1 MADDVVKIIR
11 IETGGSEQTVK
22 GLKEEINSL
31 RDALLNTEKGSEE
44 YKQILE
50 QLIEDQKKLT
60 EVMRAGQKEATAAE
74 GSYNALVNQMA
85 ALKKVWRETT
95 DEASRKELGKQIK
108 DINDKLKGFDASIGD
123 FRRNVGDYSNAI
135 TSSFGAMGGAAKGMV
150 GPINGVK
157 AAFTALSAHPIVA
170 VLTALAALLINGL
183 VKGFKSSE
191 EATNKLKV
199 AFSGFQV
206 IGDAIKKLFKEIAE
220 WVAELTEKMVAL
232 FEKLGW
238 ISPEVKKA
246 MDERRKIAQDEIKLD
261 DKVRENIKK
270 NADLEKEAADL
281 RAKAA
286 DKNKYTAQERL
297 EFLNQALQKENE
309 ISQNEI
315 DALQIEYNIAKAKL
329 ELDEDNAELKDK
341 EAEAYAK
348 LTRAQTA
355 YAQKVEASNKAIS
368 KTRKEMVRDAQA
380 AETALLNLQKD
391 LIKQEYDL
399 AEDGSDEQLR
409 LAKELRKKTYEIQ
422 VAGFK
427 EKLKNRK
434 DYENAVKMASQAL
447 NNDLARLE
455 YEAFQKRIDAEK
467 RQGEIRRKYMRE
479 GSLEQIRDRIG
490 ELKKEIEQYNNVL
503 KGIEIGAY
511 VPFGPEQVTQLR
523 ESLANAQKELRDF
536 EDDEVKELERVTEL
550 SNQIIL
556 GSVKPMSAYYT
567 KQAEMFKEYHDTM
580 KKLNNE
586 EEEDYKNRK
595 AEAWKKYLDALI
607 NEYQAA
613 SNELRILENMQD
625 DTNVMSL
632 WLRGTID
639 DLKSEVENAR
649 GQLAVVFD
657 RIGSYVAADMDHI
670 QEVLMQKY
678 QDNPLYTSYFD
689 GLVPNEETIN
699 AIITKNKDALSEI
712 FKNTMNLDDEE
723 LEEYVSDN
731 NITRLFNNMFEQLSV
746 NGLIP
751 QELMDTYLENLRGTV
766 DAEKALLKE
775 RISNWS
781 SLASGIGSIMSSVA
795 DIYEEDLKA
804 QVEHGEKS
812 EKQAEEEFENI
823 KALRI
828 AVAVIDTI
836 QGALA
841 AFMGWQDKGQ
851 PWGAIIGAVQAA
863 AVTAAGIAQIAQIS
877 NTKFGGG
884 SHVSAG
890 STMMAQV
897 TPVFTD
903 YQPEQV
909 GVLTGQQE
917 AEELANAITSK
928 PIRAYITESEVSSA
942 QELARVRNSES
953 TW

>member
-108 DINDKLKGFDASIGD
+108 DINDKLKGFDASVGD

-135 TSSFGAMGGAAKGMV
+135 TTSFGAMGGAAKGMV

-199 AFSGFQV
+199 AFSGFKA
-206 IGDAIKKLFKEIAE
+206 IGDAIMKVFQGIANAIGDLANGIVNLLDKWGLLGSSFKERQA
-220 WVAELTEKMVAL
+220 
-232 FEKLGW
+232 
-238 ISPEVKKA
+238 
-246 MDERRKIAQDEIKLD
+246 IAQKEIDLQKKQRD
-261 DKVRENIKK
+261 NITK
-270 NADLEKEAADL
+270 NADLEKQAADL

-286 DKNKYTAQERL
+286 DSSKYTAQERL
-297 EFLNQALQKENE
+297 NFMEQAMKKEEEIANNE
-309 ISQNEI
+309 YESLKQEYEI
-315 DALQIEYNIAKAKL
+315 IQAKNALADSSAEEKEEEAKA
-329 ELDEDNAELKDK
+329 
-341 EAEAYAK
+341 YAAMIK
-348 LTRAQTA
+348 AQTA
-355 YAQKVEASNKAIS
+355 YVEKTRATTKEMS
-368 KTRKEMVRDAQA
+368 KLRKEMVRDAQQ
-380 AETALLNLQKD
+380 AELSMLNLQKD
-391 LIKQEYDL
+391 LIKQRYDVV
-399 AEDGSDEQLR
+399 EDGSEEQLR
-409 LAKELRKKTYEIQ
+409 LAKELRKKELEIQ
-422 VAGFK
+422 QVGLK
-427 EKLKNRK
+427 QKIKNRK
-434 DYENAVKMASQAL
+434 DYETAMKLS
-447 NNDLARLE
+447 
-455 YEAFQKRIDAEK
+455 IDAYNKDILILE
-467 RQGEIRRKYMRE
+467 RQHARREAESRQEAYSYALLKGLRE
-479 GSLEQIRDRIG
+479 GSKEYYTALGDIANRNLVEQQKLGKQEGETDIQFKKRIEG
-490 ELKKEIEQYNNVL
+490 YRKEVHNFYDQAIQASE
-503 KGIEIGAY
+503 KET
-511 VPFGPEQVTQLR
+511 QVI
-523 ESLANAQKELRDF
+523 
-536 EDDEVKELERVTEL
+536 
-550 SNQIIL
+550 NQIIL
-556 GSVKPMSAYYT
+556 NGTRPMSAYYAKQYEQLKDYFKNMT
-567 KQAEMFKEYHDTM
+567 KLASESDSDFAARQD
-580 KKLNNE
+580 
-586 EEEDYKNRK
+586 
-595 AEAWKKYLDALI
+595 EAWKKMLDALI
-607 NEYQAA
+607 NMDKAAA
-613 SNELRILENMQD
+613 SELALND
-625 DTNVMSL
+625 S
-632 WLRGTID
+632 
-639 DLKSEVENAR
+639 
-649 GQLAVVFD
+649 VFD
-657 RIGSYVAADMDHI
+657 TLYGRI
-670 QEVLMQKY
+670 
-678 QDNPLYTSYFD
+678 D
-689 GLVPNEETIN
+689 G
-699 AIITKNKDALSEI
+699 
-712 FKNTMNLDDEE
+712 TMSE
-723 LEEYVSDN
+723 LEDRVQDFKDLYEASLLDIKTFVETDIE
-731 NITRLFNNMFEQLSV
+731 NISKTLIDKYKDFGEPYKELFG
-746 NGLIP
+746 GLIP
-751 QELMDTYLENLRGTV
+751 TQENIKELIGDFDSEEFKTLFSELVKNNLIPEDLMNQYIESLEGMV
-766 DAEKALLKE
+766 DAEKSLLKE
-775 RISNWS
+775 RVDNWS
-781 SLASGIGSIMSSVA
+781 SLASGIGGIMSSVA

-804 QVEHGEKS
+804 QVEHGQKS

-897 TPVFTD
+897 TPAFTD

-928 PIRAYITESEVSSA
+928 PIRAYVVESDITGA
-942 QELARVRNSES
+942 QETATQRSQES
-953 TW
+953 TF